1 MKIAIV
7 LGTRPEII
15 KMAPVI
21 DEITKNDY
29 ECILIHTG
37 QHYDIEM
44 SKQFFEDLNIKVP
57 DYNIGIGS
65 KTAIQ
70 QISIIIAQLEE
81 ILSEENVDIVLV
93 QGDTNTVLAGALA
106 SNKLKIPVGHVEA
119 GLRSFDKNM
128 PEETNRIIAD
138 NCSEL
143 YFVPTK
149 ETAINLQNEGIDH
162 NKIHIT
168 GNTIVD
174 ACFRHKDIA
183 KEKSMLKEKIIFNEY
198 IALTMHRAENVDD
211 PERLTNIINALLSLD
226 KNIVFPIHP
235 HTRKSL
241 EELDLYEKVVNSN
254 NIQVTNPLGYL
265 DFLYLISNSQLI
277 LTDSGGVQEEAI
289 TLSIP
294 CITLRYNTERPETIT
309 AGGNILAGT
318 TSDEISRNIN
328 NILDNPDV
336 YKAMQ
341 NASNPYGDGSSSKQI
356 IKIIKDSII
365 NDTLNVKKAD
375 SITDFIGY
383 KKYSVKNDITVV
395 QYEKINKGHIIEQV
409 FDDENPVCIC
419 DDLNL
424 NGMDIIVKI
433 FKTNN

>member
-356 IKIIKDSII
+356 LKIIKDSII

-424 NGMDIIVKI
+424 NGLDIIVKI

>member
-424 NGMDIIVKI
+424 NGLDIIVKI

>member
-356 IKIIKDSII
+356 LKIIKDSII

>member
-356 IKIIKDSII
+356 LKIIKNCII

-395 QYEKINKGHIIEQV
+395 QYEKTNKGHIIEQV
-409 FDDENPVCIC
+409 FDDENPVCIF

>member
-328 NILDNPDV
+328 NILNNPDV

-356 IKIIKDSII
+356 LKIIKNCII

-395 QYEKINKGHIIEQV
+395 QYEKTNNGHIIEQV

-424 NGMDIIVKI
+424 NGLDIIVKI

>member
-328 NILDNPDV
+328 NILNNPDV

-356 IKIIKDSII
+356 LKIIKDSII

-395 QYEKINKGHIIEQV
+395 QYEKTNKGHIIEQV

>member
-21 DEITKNDY
+21 DEITKNYY

-356 IKIIKDSII
+356 LKIIKDSII

-424 NGMDIIVKI
+424 NGLDIIVKI